1 MLVELQEDKGKVM
14 LKEASLKMYK
24 SPASHLSSSPISFDR
39 ASTVKG
45 LFG

>member
-1 MLVELQEDKGKVM
+1 MLVELQEDKGKVI
-14 LKEASLKMYK
+14 LKEASLKMYE
-24 SPASHLSSSPISFDR
+24 SPVSHLSSSPVSFDQ